1 MEFLNKY
8 RLNGKKR
15 LFLFLGI
22 INFLITNIFLHIAL
36 LFFPIL
42 FSTIFSQTINFL
54 LGFYLYG
61 KKVFKIKKLTRR
73 NLRNY
78 LFLALS
84 ILNINFFSILFLS
97 SIGINK
103 NLAAIY
109 VVPFLVIISYF
120 VQNNLIFS
128 KKEQNT
134 FRDVK

>member
-8 RLNGKKR
+8 RFNGKKR

-22 INFLITNIFLHIAL
+22 INFLITNFFLHMAL

-42 FSTIFSQTINFL
+42 FSTILSQTINFL

-84 ILNINFFSILFLS
+84 ILNINFFSILLLS

-128 KKEQNT
+128 KKEQNS